1 MISKNK
7 IKELKKLHVKK
18 HRNSSKYFIV
28 EGEKIVSELLEER
41 FQNSS
46 FRYQVHAIY
55 GITDWLEQLPP
66 YLINGVDVVE
76 DVEYQQL
83 KQITT
88 LQNPNN
94 VLAVVEMPEISEM
107 NGVIDN
113 VNTGFSLVLDNIQDP
128 GNLGTIIRTA
138 DWFGVDVIFCSPD
151 TVDMYNP
158 KVIQSAMGSV
168 FRVNV
173 VYCDLQRLL
182 NDIKKISGAII
193 YGAFLKGKSIY
204 DTHLKQHNGY
214 VVLGNESKGI
224 KKALVSLVDE
234 PLLIPKFN
242 SGSFSA
248 ESLNISIATGIVCS
262 EFKRRG
268 E

>member
-55 GITDWLEQLPP
+55 GIKDWLEQLPP
-66 YLINGVDVVE
+66 YLISGVDVVE
-76 DVEYQQL
+76 DVDYQQL

-88 LQNPNN
+88 LKNPNN
-94 VLAVVEMPEISEM
+94 VLAVVEMPEM
-107 NGVIDN
+107 NDAIDN
-113 VNTGFSLVLDNIQDP
+113 VNNGFSLILDNIQDP

-138 DWFGVDVIFCSPD
+138 DWFGVDSIFCSLD
-151 TVDMYNP
+151 TVDMYNT

-182 NDIKKISGAII
+182 NDVQKTSGAII
-193 YGAFLKGKSIY
+193 YGTFLKGKSIY
-204 DTHLKQHNGY
+204 DTQLKQHNGY

-224 KKALVSLVDE
+224 NKALVSLVDE
-234 PLLIPKFN
+234 PLFIPKFN
-242 SGSFSA
+242 SSSFSA
-248 ESLNISIATGIVCS
+248 ESLNISIAAGIVCS